1 MQGNVLGQNN
11 LISKS
16 SKDINFF
23 PYKYIEKDISG
34 IYSTGDDVREISDI
48 LSNVNRW
55 TPSGK
60 ENTIYGL
67 YRSYLVEFDLK
78 TLQVNVKKLTNFS
91 WGTHDANVYLDKNYI
106 YVTGSP
112 QYSPDFYTIVKINLQ
127 TLEVERMTATINESG
142 LSTPYINFKYKDYH
156 VATQIYSNNT
166 FPYIIFKE
174 TPNGL
179 EYKTFEFR
187 LGDSGGWWVDGI
199 ILGSDYNVYA
209 FKNATFNSINK
220 TYYYYYNLGSI
231 EEIYNETNTI
241 TGPFCITGSLCDAAI
256 KTLCTERLHYNILN
270 NIICDSSRSSNI
282 GSIIKFILKND
293 YCIIQPIFCE
303 ANPNISTYM
312 NFQCYCNEDA
322 SIIYTGRYQNKIG
335 LLIADK

>member
-48 LSNVNRW
+48 LSYVKHW

-60 ENTIYGL
+60 ENTIYGF
-67 YRSYLVEFDLK
+67 YNSYLVEFDLK

-91 WGTHDANVYLDKNYI
+91 WDTHDANAYLDKNYI
-106 YVTGSP
+106 YVIENA
-112 QYSPDFYTIVKINLQ
+112 QYSPDLYTIVKINLQ
-127 TLEVERMTATINESG
+127 TLEVERMTTTINESG
-142 LSTPYINFKYKDYH
+142 FSMPYINFKYKDYH
-156 VATQIYSNNT
+156 VATQIYSNT
-166 FPYIIFKE
+166 TDPYIIFKE

-179 EYKTFEFR
+179 EYKTFKFN
-187 LGDSGGWWVDGI
+187 LGDSVWWVDGI
-199 ILGSDYNVYA
+199 ILGSDYNVYV
-209 FKNATFNSINK
+209 FDEATFDSRNK
-220 TYYYYYNLGSI
+220 TYYYYNLGSI

-241 TGPFCITGSLCDAAI
+241 TGPFCITGSLCDTTI
-256 KTLCTERLHYNILN
+256 QTLCTKYLQYNILN
-270 NIICDSSRSSNI
+270 NIMYHHTSYID
-282 GSIIKFILKND
+282 SIIKFILKND

-303 ANPNISTYM
+303 ANPNISNYM

>member
-23 PYKYIEKDISG
+23 TYKYIEKDISG

-48 LSNVNRW
+48 LSYVKQW

-60 ENTIYGL
+60 ENTIYGF
-67 YRSYLVEFDLK
+67 YNSYLVEFDLK

-91 WGTHDANVYLDKNYI
+91 WDTHDTNTYLDKNYI
-106 YVTGSP
+106 YVTRNA
-112 QYSPDFYTIVKINLQ
+112 QYDPDFYTIVKINLQ
-127 TLEVERMTATINESG
+127 TLEVERMTTTINESG
-142 LSTPYINFKYKDYH
+142 FSTPYINFKYKDYH
-156 VATQIYSNNT
+156 VATQIYSNVT
-166 FPYIIFKE
+166 DPYIIFKE
-174 TPNGL
+174 IPNGL
-179 EYKTFEFR
+179 EYKTFEFN
-187 LGDSGGWWVDGI
+187 LGDPAWWVDGI
-199 ILGSDYNVYA
+199 ILGSDYNVYV
-209 FKNATFNSINK
+209 FDEATFDSRNK
-220 TYYYYYNLGSI
+220 TYYYYNLGSI

-241 TGPFCITGSLCDAAI
+241 TGPFCITGRICDTVI
-256 KTLCTERLHYNILN
+256 QTLCTEYLHYNILN
-270 NIICDSSRSSNI
+270 NIMYDYTSYID
-282 GSIIKFILKND
+282 SIIKFILKND

-303 ANPNISTYM
+303 ANPNISKYM

>member
-48 LSNVNRW
+48 LSYVKRW

-67 YRSYLVEFDLK
+67 YNSYLVEFDLK

-91 WGTHDANVYLDKNYI
+91 WGTSDAYANAYLDKNYI
-106 YVTGSP
+106 YVTRSP
-112 QYSPDFYTIVKINLQ
+112 EYSPDFYTIVKINLQ

-142 LSTPYINFKYKDYH
+142 WSTPYINFKYKDYH
-156 VATQIYSNNT
+156 VATQIYDNNT
-166 FPYIIFKE
+166 SPYIIFKE

-179 EYKTFEFR
+179 EYKTFEFD
-187 LGDSGGWWVDGI
+187 LGDSGLWWVNGI
-199 ILGSDYNVYA
+199 ILGSDYNVYV
-209 FKNATFNSINK
+209 FDEATFDSRNK
-220 TYYYYYNLGSI
+220 TYYYYNLGSI

-241 TGPFCITGSLCDAAI
+241 TGPFCITGSFCNTAI
-256 KTLCTERLHYNILN
+256 QTLCTEYLHYNILN
-270 NIICDSSRSSNI
+270 NIIYDDSGSNI

>member
-23 PYKYIEKDISG
+23 TYKYIEKDISG

-48 LSNVNRW
+48 LSYVKQW

-60 ENTIYGL
+60 ENTIYGF
-67 YRSYLVEFDLK
+67 YNSYLVEFDLK

-91 WGTHDANVYLDKNYI
+91 WDTHYANAYLDKNYI
-106 YVTGSP
+106 YVTKSVE
-112 QYSPDFYTIVKINLQ
+112 YSPDFYTIVKINLQ
-127 TLEVERMTATINESG
+127 TLEVERMTTTINESG

-156 VATQIYSNNT
+156 VATQIYSNKT
-166 FPYIIFKE
+166 DPYIIFKE

-179 EYKTFEFR
+179 EYKTFEFD
-187 LGDSGGWWVDGI
+187 LGDSSVLWVDGI
-199 ILGSDYNVYA
+199 ILGSDYNVYG
-209 FKNATFNSINK
+209 FKVVTFDSRNK
-220 TYYYYYNLGSI
+220 TYYYYNLGSI

-241 TGPFCITGSLCDAAI
+241 TGPFCITGRICDTVI
-256 KTLCTERLHYNILN
+256 QTLCTEYLHYNILN
-270 NIICDSSRSSNI
+270 NIMYDYTSYID
-282 GSIIKFILKND
+282 SIIKFILKND

-303 ANPNISTYM
+303 ANPNISNYM